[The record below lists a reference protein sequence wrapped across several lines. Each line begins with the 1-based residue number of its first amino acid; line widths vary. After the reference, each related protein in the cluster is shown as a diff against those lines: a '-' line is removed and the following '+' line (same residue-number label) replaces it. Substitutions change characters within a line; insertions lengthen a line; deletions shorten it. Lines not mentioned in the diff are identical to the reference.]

1 MALGELVGRFERYN
15 NTELR
20 RMNLPGGFPFTITG
34 RIVSGGYGFVI
45 IIVILASSFH
55 FAPHRDDVQPL
66 GGGAIGFQADVA
78 TNSTAGPSKSGT
90 LNNEGDSV
98 PFGVDAGEVEWDFA
112 SELRLVSVD
121 VTVTWTT
128 ATSSG
133 DVGQPTVSL
142 QVSTGNFS
150 ETSQGTGFS
159 GEDASVTISVPVT
172 VIGETVSG
180 SSNSVEEFIA
190 SFEAEGPAVSGV
202 ITYEDDA
209 NPSPIKDEPLDYTLT
224 CSLMGWELQNIRE
237 VSDV

>member
-1 MALGELVGRFERYN
+1 MALGELVGKFERYN

-66 GGGAIGFQADVA
+66 GGGATGFEADIA
-78 TNSTAGPSKSGT
+78 TNGTAGPSKSGT

-98 PFGVDAGEVEWDFA
+98 PFGVDAGDVEWDFA
-112 SELRLVSVD
+112 TELRLISVD
-121 VTVTWTT
+121 VTVTWS
-128 ATSSG
+128 AGTSSVDAG
-133 DVGQPTVSL
+133 APTVSL
-142 QVSTGNFS
+142 QVTAGNFS
-150 ETSQGTGFS
+150 ETSQGTGF
-159 GEDASVTISVPVT
+159 DASVTISVPVT
-172 VIGETVSG
+172 VMGETVSG

>member
-15 NTELR
+15 ETELR

-66 GGGAIGFQADVA
+66 GGGATGFEADIA
-78 TNSTAGPSKSGT
+78 TNGTAGPSKSGT

-98 PFGVDAGEVEWDFA
+98 PFGVDAGDVEWDFA
-112 SELRLVSVD
+112 TELRLISVD
-121 VTVTWTT
+121 VTVTWS
-128 ATSSG
+128 AGTSSVDAG
-133 DVGQPTVSL
+133 APTVSL
-142 QVSTGNFS
+142 QVTAGNFS
-150 ETSQGTGFS
+150 ETSQGTGF
-159 GEDASVTISVPVT
+159 DASVTISVPVT
-172 VIGETVSG
+172 VMGETVSG

>member
-66 GGGAIGFQADVA
+66 GGGATGFEADIA
-78 TNSTAGPSKSGT
+78 TNGTAGPSKSGT

-98 PFGVDAGEVEWDFA
+98 PFGVDAGDLEWDFA
-112 SELRLVSVD
+112 TELRLISVD
-121 VTVTWTT
+121 VTVPWS
-128 ATSSG
+128 AGPSSVDAG
-133 DVGQPTVSL
+133 APTVSL
-142 QVSTGNFS
+142 QVTAGNFS
-150 ETSQGTGFS
+150 ETSQGTGF
-159 GEDASVTISVPVT
+159 DASVTISVPVT
-172 VIGETVSG
+172 VMGETVSG

>member
-66 GGGAIGFQADVA
+66 GGGATGFEADIA
-78 TNSTAGPSKSGT
+78 TNGTAGPSKSGT

-98 PFGVDAGEVEWDFA
+98 PFGVDAGDVEWDFA
-112 SELRLVSVD
+112 TELRLISVD
-121 VTVTWTT
+121 VTVTWS
-128 ATSSG
+128 AGTSSVDAG
-133 DVGQPTVSL
+133 APTVSL
-142 QVSTGNFS
+142 QVTAGNFS
-150 ETSQGTGFS
+150 ETSQGTGF
-159 GEDASVTISVPVT
+159 DASVTISVPVT
-172 VIGETVSG
+172 VMGETVSG

>member
-1 MALGELVGRFERYN
+1 MALGELVRRFERYN

-142 QVSTGNFS
+142 QVSTENFS
-150 ETSQGTGFS
+150 KTSQGTGF
-159 GEDASVTISVPVT
+159 DNSVTISIPVT
-172 VIGETVSG
+172 LINGTVSG
-180 SSNSVEEFIA
+180 SADSVEEFIA
-190 SFEAEGPAVSGV
+190 SFEAAGPAVSGV

-209 NPSPIKDEPLDYTLT
+209 NPAPIKDEALDYTLT
-224 CSLMGWELQNIRE
+224 CSLVDWEFKNIRE

>member
-66 GGGAIGFQADVA
+66 GGGATGFEADIA
-78 TNSTAGPSKSGT
+78 TNGTAGPSKSGT

-98 PFGVDAGEVEWDFA
+98 PFGVDAGDLEWDFA
-112 SELRLVSVD
+112 TELRLISVD
-121 VTVTWTT
+121 VTVTWS
-128 ATSSG
+128 AGTSSVDAG
-133 DVGQPTVSL
+133 APTVSL
-142 QVSTGNFS
+142 QVTAGNFS
-150 ETSQGTGFS
+150 ETSQGTGF
-159 GEDASVTISVPVT
+159 DASVTISVPVT
-172 VIGETVSG
+172 VMGETVSG

>member
-66 GGGAIGFQADVA
+66 GGGATGFEADIA
-78 TNSTAGPSKSGT
+78 TNGTAGPSKSGT

-98 PFGVDAGEVEWDFA
+98 SFGVDAGDVEWDFA
-112 SELRLVSVD
+112 TELRLISVD
-121 VTVTWTT
+121 VTVTWS
-128 ATSSG
+128 AGTSSVDAG
-133 DVGQPTVSL
+133 APTVSL
-142 QVSTGNFS
+142 QVTAGNFS
-150 ETSQGTGFS
+150 ETSQGTGF
-159 GEDASVTISVPVT
+159 DASVTISVPVT
-172 VIGETVSG
+172 VMGETVSG

>member
-150 ETSQGTGFS
+150 ETSQGTGFDS
-159 GEDASVTISVPVT
+159 SVTISIPVT
-172 VIGETVSG
+172 LINGTVSG
-180 SSNSVEEFIA
+180 SADSVEEFIA
-190 SFEAEGPAVSGV
+190 SFEAAGPAVSGV

-209 NPSPIKDEPLDYTLT
+209 NPAPAPFKDEPLDYTLT
-224 CSLMGWELQNIRE
+224 CSLVGWELKKTRV
-237 VSDV
+237 VSDL

>member
-20 RMNLPGGFPFTITG
+20 RVNLPGGFPFTITG

-66 GGGAIGFQADVA
+66 GGGATGFEADVA
-78 TNSTAGPSKSGT
+78 TNGTAGPSKSGT

-98 PFGVDAGEVEWDFA
+98 PFGVDAGDLEWDFA
-112 SELRLVSVD
+112 TELRLISVD
-121 VTVTWTT
+121 VTVTWS
-128 ATSSG
+128 AGTSSVDAG
-133 DVGQPTVSL
+133 APTVSL
-142 QVSTGNFS
+142 QVTAGNFS
-150 ETSQGTGFS
+150 ETSQGTGF
-159 GEDASVTISVPVT
+159 DASVTISVPVT
-172 VIGETVSG
+172 VMGETVSG

>member
-66 GGGAIGFQADVA
+66 GGGATGFEADIA
-78 TNSTAGPSKSGT
+78 TNGTAGPSKSGT
-90 LNNEGDSV
+90 LNNEGDSA
-98 PFGVDAGEVEWDFA
+98 PFGVDAGDVEWDFA
-112 SELRLVSVD
+112 TELRLISVD
-121 VTVTWTT
+121 VTVTWS
-128 ATSSG
+128 AGTSSVDAG
-133 DVGQPTVSL
+133 APTVSL
-142 QVSTGNFS
+142 QVTAGNFS
-150 ETSQGTGFS
+150 ETSQGTGF
-159 GEDASVTISVPVT
+159 DASVTISVPVT
-172 VIGETVSG
+172 VMGETVSG

>member
-66 GGGAIGFQADVA
+66 GGGATGFEADIA
-78 TNSTAGPSKSGT
+78 TNGTAGPSKSGT

-98 PFGVDAGEVEWDFA
+98 PFGVDAGDVEWDFA
-112 SELRLVSVD
+112 TELRLISVD
-121 VTVTWTT
+121 VTVTWS
-128 ATSSG
+128 AGTSSVDAG
-133 DVGQPTVSL
+133 APTVSL
-142 QVSTGNFS
+142 QVTAGNFS
-150 ETSQGTGFS
+150 ETSQGTGF
-159 GEDASVTISVPVT
+159 DASVTISVPVT
-172 VIGETVSG
+172 VMGETVSG

-224 CSLMGWELQNIRE
+224 CSLMEWELQNIRE

>member
-20 RMNLPGGFPFTITG
+20 RVNLPGGFPFTITG

-45 IIVILASSFH
+45 IIVILASSFQ

-66 GGGAIGFQADVA
+66 SGGATGFEADVA
-78 TNSTAGPSKSGT
+78 TNGTAGPSKSGT

-98 PFGVDAGEVEWDFA
+98 PFGVDAGDLEWDFA
-112 SELRLVSVD
+112 TELRLISVD
-121 VTVTWTT
+121 VTVTWS
-128 ATSSG
+128 AGTSSVDAG
-133 DVGQPTVSL
+133 APTVSL
-142 QVSTGNFS
+142 QVTAGNFS
-150 ETSQGTGFS
+150 ETSQGTGF
-159 GEDASVTISVPVT
+159 DASVTISVPVT
-172 VIGETVSG
+172 VMGETVSG

>member
-45 IIVILASSFH
+45 IIVILASSFQ

-66 GGGAIGFQADVA
+66 SGGATGFEADVA
-78 TNSTAGPSKSGT
+78 TNGTAGPSKSGT

-98 PFGVDAGEVEWDFA
+98 PFGVDAGDLEWDFA
-112 SELRLVSVD
+112 TELRLISVD
-121 VTVTWTT
+121 VTVTWS
-128 ATSSG
+128 AGTSSVDAG
-133 DVGQPTVSL
+133 APTVSL
-142 QVSTGNFS
+142 QVTAGNFS
-150 ETSQGTGFS
+150 ETSQGTGF
-159 GEDASVTISVPVT
+159 DASVTISVPVT
-172 VIGETVSG
+172 VMGETVSG

>member
-20 RMNLPGGFPFTITG
+20 RVNLPGGFPFTITG

-66 GGGAIGFQADVA
+66 GGGATGFEADIA
-78 TNSTAGPSKSGT
+78 TNGTAGPSKSGT

-98 PFGVDAGEVEWDFA
+98 PFGVDAGDLEWDFA
-112 SELRLVSVD
+112 TELRLISVD
-121 VTVTWTT
+121 VTVTWS
-128 ATSSG
+128 AGTSSVDAG
-133 DVGQPTVSL
+133 APTVSL
-142 QVSTGNFS
+142 QVTAGNFS
-150 ETSQGTGFS
+150 ETSQGTGF
-159 GEDASVTISVPVT
+159 DASVTISVPVT
-172 VIGETVSG
+172 VMGETVSG

>member
-66 GGGAIGFQADVA
+66 GGGATGFEADIA
-78 TNSTAGPSKSGT
+78 TNGTAGPSKSGT

-98 PFGVDAGEVEWDFA
+98 PFGVDAGDVEWDFA
-112 SELRLVSVD
+112 TELRLISVD
-121 VTVTWTT
+121 VTVTWS
-128 ATSSG
+128 AGTSSVDAG
-133 DVGQPTVSL
+133 APTVSL
-142 QVSTGNFS
+142 QVTAGNFS
-150 ETSQGTGFS
+150 ETSQGTGF
-159 GEDASVTISVPVT
+159 DASVTISVPVT
-172 VIGETVSG
+172 VMGETVSG

-237 VSDV
+237 VSDI